1 MDEVKEKLAYICSQ
15 FRIEGDI
22 LVYRWIPAGHIN
34 TAYYV
39 AVYNGKEIY
48 QLLIQRVN
56 TYVFRDPVG
65 MMRNIELLTEH
76 VRSKEP
82 TMEKRRRLHF
92 RHTAAR
98 KNYIV
103 LKDGVAMGPDEPFD
117 PLDESIEFWRVYNFI
132 EYSTSFETAE
142 GNPEV
147 LRMSGKAFGKFL
159 RQLEDFE
166 AGRLIESIPH
176 FHDTRYRL
184 DHFFSVVEEDPL
196 GRAATC
202 PEEIA
207 LIKRNRDFGCTLCR
221 QIDRGEL
228 PMRVTH
234 NDTKTN
240 NILFDK
246 DNLDPLVIIDLDT
259 CMPGLACYDFGDTIR
274 FAACTAEEDQPDGMQ
289 LDLRLMRAYT
299 EGYMSEAGSVLTDA
313 EVESLATGA
322 AVITGDYS
330 LNRAAQVSGIR
341 VLSIDSLASALRPA
355 LVAGETVTIEI
366 VKEGR
371 EAAQGASGYEVFV
384 KRVDGKWKLA
394 KTVSGNSGFATTI
407 SVGR

>member
-1 MDEVKEKLAYICSQ
+1 MDEVKEKLEYICSQ
-15 FRIEGDI
+15 FRIEGEI

-65 MMRNIELLTEH
+65 MMKNIELLTEH
-76 VRSKEP
+76 IRSKEP

-98 KNYIV
+98 NNYLV
-103 LKDGVAMGPDEPFD
+103 LKNGVALPPDASFD

-166 AGRLIESIPH
+166 ADRLIESIPH

-184 DHFFSVVEEDPL
+184 DNFFSVVEKDEL
-196 GRAATC
+196 GRAASC
-202 PEEIA
+202 EDEIG
-207 LIKRNRDFGCTLCR
+207 LIAQYRDFGCTLCR
-221 QIDRGEL
+221 QIDAGVL
-228 PMRVTH
+228 PIRVTH

-246 DNLDPLVIIDLDT
+246 DNLDPLVVIDLDT

-274 FAACTAEEDQPDGMQ
+274 FAACTAEEDQPDGMS
-289 LDLRLMRAYT
+289 LDLGLMKAYT

-322 AVITGDYS
+322 AVITLELASRFLGDY
-330 LNRAAQVSGIR
+330 LIGDKYFRIDYPEQNLRRAQAQLRLFVDMMDHMDEMR
-341 VLSIDSLASALRPA
+341 SIVRESA
-355 LVAGETVTIEI
+355 
-366 VKEGR
+366 GR
-371 EAAQGASGYEVFV
+371 A
-384 KRVDGKWKLA
+384 
-394 KTVSGNSGFATTI
+394 
-407 SVGR
+407 

>member
-117 PLDESIEFWRVYNFI
+117 PW
-132 EYSTSFETAE
+132 TSASS
-142 GNPEV
+142 
-147 LRMSGKAFGKFL
+147 SGACTTSS
-159 RQLEDFE
+159 
-166 AGRLIESIPH
+166 SIP
-176 FHDTRYRL
+176 
-184 DHFFSVVEEDPL
+184 P
-196 GRAATC
+196 
-202 PEEIA
+202 
-207 LIKRNRDFGCTLCR
+207 
-221 QIDRGEL
+221 
-228 PMRVTH
+228 
-234 NDTKTN
+234 
-240 NILFDK
+240 
-246 DNLDPLVIIDLDT
+246 
-259 CMPGLACYDFGDTIR
+259 
-274 FAACTAEEDQPDGMQ
+274 
-289 LDLRLMRAYT
+289 
-299 EGYMSEAGSVLTDA
+299 
-313 EVESLATGA
+313 
-322 AVITGDYS
+322 
-330 LNRAAQVSGIR
+330 VS
-341 VLSIDSLASALRPA
+341 RPPR
-355 LVAGETVTIEI
+355 ETP
-366 VKEGR
+366 R
-371 EAAQGASGYEVFV
+371 SCA
-384 KRVDGKWKLA
+384 
-394 KTVSGNSGFATTI
+394 
-407 SVGR
+407 

>member
-1 MDEVKEKLAYICSQ
+1 MDEVKEKLTYICSK

-34 TAYYV
+34 TAYYA

-65 MMRNIELLTEH
+65 MMHNIELLTEH

-98 KNYIV
+98 NNYIV

-166 AGRLIESIPH
+166 AGQLIESIPH

-184 DHFFSVVEEDPL
+184 DNFFSVVEKDEL
-196 GRAATC
+196 GRAASC
-202 PEEIA
+202 REEIG
-207 LIKRNRDFGCTLCR
+207 LIEQYRDFGCTLCR

-228 PMRVTH
+228 PLRVTH

-299 EGYMSEAGSVLTDA
+299 EGYMSEAGCVLTDA
-313 EVESLATGA
+313 EVKSLATGA
-322 AVITGDYS
+322 AVITLELASRFLGDY
-330 LNRAAQVSGIR
+330 LVGDKYFRIAYPEQNLQRARAQ
-341 VLSIDSLASALRPA
+341 LTLFTDMMKHMDEMQA
-355 LVAGETVTIEI
+355 I
-366 VKEGR
+366 VRDCAGR
-371 EAAQGASGYEVFV
+371 E
-384 KRVDGKWKLA
+384 
-394 KTVSGNSGFATTI
+394 
-407 SVGR
+407 